1 MTSSNLLRKQK
12 RNQILDRRR
21 KTIRESLESSKQE
34 TNVETLNK
42 LRILLS
48 EFISKID
55 KLYENE
61 EEMQI
66 ISSPKPKLN
75 EVVAGLKEIL
85 VEYLQ
90 KESHE
95 VIEIVCTEQRFLE
108 SLNKVLV
115 DAQAKH
121 ELVQTA
127 IWCII
132 EVSSQLKPAHLSYV
146 L

>member
-21 KTIRESLESSKQE
+21 KTIRESLETSKQE

-66 ISSPKPKLN
+66 ISSPKPRLN

-85 VEYLQ
+85 VQYLQ
-90 KESHE
+90 KESQE